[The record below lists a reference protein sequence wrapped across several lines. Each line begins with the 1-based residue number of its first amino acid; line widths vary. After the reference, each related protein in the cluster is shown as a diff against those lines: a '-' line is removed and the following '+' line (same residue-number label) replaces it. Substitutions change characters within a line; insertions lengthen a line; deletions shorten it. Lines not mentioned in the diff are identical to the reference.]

1 MRLLLV
7 EGDDAKAETVI
18 AWMRLADYSIDW
30 KSDGAAARQALSREN
45 YDLLLLAL
53 NVPQLDSIELLISH
67 RKAGG
72 TTPAIIL
79 TEQGEAAERVRGLY
93 AGADDHMT
101 RPLDQDELSA
111 RVHFWLRRRKGH
123 AQKLFRHGELM
134 LDPTAREAKIAGKPL
149 HLTPR
154 EFAVL
159 HALIEVPAAVVSMA
173 ELKKKVYASAGKEES
188 GTNTIQV
195 YVNSLRRKL
204 GEDTILTI
212 RGVGYRLS

>member
-7 EGDDAKAETVI
+7 EGDDAKAETAI
-18 AWMRLADYSIDW
+18 AWMRHADYSIDW
-30 KSDGAAARQALSREN
+30 KCDGAAARQALSRGN

-53 NVPQLDSIELLISH
+53 NVPQLDSIELLIRH

-79 TEQGEAAERVRGLY
+79 TEHWEAAERVRGLY

-123 AQKLFRHGELM
+123 SQKLFRHAELM
-134 LDPTAREAKIAGKPL
+134 LDSTAREARIAGKPL

-159 HALIEVPAAVVSMA
+159 EALIEAPARVMSMT
-173 ELKKKVYASAGKEES
+173 ELKNRIYASAGKKEAD
-188 GTNTIQV
+188 TNTIQV

-204 GEDTILTI
+204 GEEKIITI
-212 RGVGYRLS
+212 RGIGYRLS